1 MSLMG
6 SRMGSQSFNA
16 NRRGRPNGSIGALS
30 KDYYSEV
37 GEEEEEEEEDRC
49 GICSALASN
58 CATLD
63 CCSHVFCFSCIDNWS
78 SVSNF
83 CPLCKLQF
91 RFISCLPTEGTLN
104 DSYWNDEE
112 QLPSVLV
119 KQEREDDIDNTLPF
133 TFPSFFIDEDAVA
146 CLEGASCLIRAGV
159 PMEHEDA
166 ADTSVAC
173 DSCDRWY
180 HAGCVGFDP
189 TVSWG
194 SWLCP
199 RCVERTAL
207 QQRPATPFRAATSI
221 PITTVV
227 TSFSPGPVPVAELAY
242 SAPVVSES
250 DPSLAVSVA
259 DEGESAVVLSMHNL
273 PELTKVASC
282 PEVASL
288 QSSVDQAPVTCKVEE
303 ITIASVE
310 NKVESIQEYS
320 SMSADST
327 IPRDLTVN
335 RFAKAPTILTSTSKT
350 EARKSG
356 HSDGGLSQDVSRLP
370 QFGNGD
376 TSNSEARDGDI
387 FPSSV
392 SFTDGAED
400 RQAGIKRKG
409 KSKLSRQDGDTIH
422 ADDLPEPP
430 RKVARNAV
438 KKKDVLPGAS
448 DQAGTHNL
456 PKDIPPSQEKGSKT
470 ERAGSLSAVC
480 EDNELKVP
488 YTEVGAVEDLIDLVK
503 QDNKPILLKTGNGGS
518 NPTNGVRTRIVMW
531 RGTDGR
537 AAQLVEDIRQQ
548 MRSAAGYGAS
558 EDLGKVEVSDDRF
571 FAAFK
576 AALTRTSSQ
585 TLDAKG
591 RASKQRRRL
600 WLAKVLDQVPSG
612 KGHRVRESL
621 TKKLYAG
628 GGGSRKTW
636 DRDWDISFWKEQSA
650 RLKKARKEAT
660 DTLEG
665 RGKNGRAREVKAT
678 SSAVK
683 EDEAILGFSTTDTDT
698 DDSVLTRLYV
708 ADTSLFARDN
718 DIKPVCLH
726 SSTKEKELGQRDG
739 EKETVRNGG
748 LLNSRTIPG
757 ECSPENRSGI
767 IGIGLEACLGQLSFP
782 ALQGPSKPR
791 KKEAGFTKEAQK
803 SERQD
808 TPQGAAGQVE
818 ASGKTKRVLSTKDAQ
833 CSPLQSEKK
842 DKRQWALELLA
853 RKSGDATTSSSP
865 PKNVAS
871 TKESLLLQLPEELRP
886 TLPTDRHSRVPTAVR
901 QLQLNRILEQYL
913 QKAKLASLQGGFRCK
928 SVIAA
933 AVAKELE
940 IFENSNSRGVYTNLC
955 VRVLAQKDQVKLQV
969 TIPSPPRP
977 GVNDDVTEALR
988 ATGLISDSPPQ
999 SPCAIQSTSLGDFG
1013 ADCGELELPDQLHGC
1028 IPLRLNGVASSSQL
1042 PESASRTM
1050 KVVLTTGKKLSLS
1063 ESPGDGERILQG
1075 AETRTGLESSIPT
1088 SVQTSKLHDNQEK
1101 DAADG
1106 NKDLVISSGES
1117 TYIRESS
1124 LTQSQSEERQN
1135 AQSVVK
1141 GVGKTGTL
1149 ETSDSVTALDVGL
1162 DGCKDSGRLSRD
1174 AKAEEEEAKVSTEG
1188 CGPAG
1193 ESEGDDWLKIG
1204 KFPDLENRI
1213 EKMRNNVSQMNPMF
1227 LSQFTE
1233 YGEANVFGGF
1243 IEKGTLPAEP
1253 RQHDGATAVSLSA
1266 DDGVN
1271 EEKIKTATVDGPQT
1285 EAMVASIRKK
1295 VQMYVK
1301 EHLRPLFK
1309 SGVIEAEQFQW
1320 AVSKT
1325 SAKVMQHHGDATS
1338 ADFLIVEGSK
1348 VKKLADQYLQAY
1360 THRK

>member
-1 MSLMG
+1 MG

-16 NRRGRPNGSIGALS
+16 NRRGRPNVSIGALS

-91 RFISCLPTEGTLN
+91 RFISCLPVYTKILGC
-104 DSYWNDEE
+104 
-112 QLPSVLV
+112 
-119 KQEREDDIDNTLPF
+119 REDDIDNTLPF

-221 PITTVV
+221 PLTTVV

-250 DPSLAVSVA
+250 DPSLAISVA

-273 PELTKVASC
+273 PELSKVASC
-282 PEVASL
+282 PEAASL
-288 QSSVDQAPVTCKVEE
+288 QSRQPMIPMSCTVLLPLL
-303 ITIASVE
+303 
-310 NKVESIQEYS
+310 VESIQEYS

-335 RFAKAPTILTSTSKT
+335 RFAKAPMILTSMSKT

-356 HSDGGLSQDVSRLP
+356 HSDGGLSQDASRLP
-370 QFGNGD
+370 QFGNGQ

-387 FPSSV
+387 VPSSV
-392 SFTDGAED
+392 SFTDVAEE

-448 DQAGTHNL
+448 DQAGTHNF
-456 PKDIPPSQEKGSKT
+456 PKDIPPSQVKGSKI

-503 QDNKPILLKTGNGGS
+503 EDNKPILVKTGNGGS

-576 AALTRTSSQ
+576 

-665 RGKNGRAREVKAT
+665 RGKNGRSREVKAT

-683 EDEAILGFSTTDTDT
+683 EDEAILGFNTADTDT

-739 EKETVRNGG
+739 EKG
-748 LLNSRTIPG
+748 TIG
-757 ECSPENRSGI
+757 N
-767 IGIGLEACLGQLSFP
+767 GLEACLGQLSFP
-782 ALQGPSKPR
+782 ALQGPLKPR

-853 RKSGDATTSSSP
+853 RKSGGAITSSSP

-955 VRVLAQKDQVKLQV
+955 VRALAQKDQVKLQV

-999 SPCAIQSTSLGDFG
+999 SPCTSGPLDTVPVMPQVDQLEPDNVLEVATQSSEDLVADFG
-1013 ADCGELELPDQLHGC
+1013 ADC
-1028 IPLRLNGVASSSQL
+1028 
-1042 PESASRTM
+1042 
-1050 KVVLTTGKKLSLS
+1050 
-1063 ESPGDGERILQG
+1063 
-1075 AETRTGLESSIPT
+1075 
-1088 SVQTSKLHDNQEK
+1088 
-1101 DAADG
+1101 
-1106 NKDLVISSGES
+1106 ES
-1117 TYIRESS
+1117 TYVKESS
-1124 LTQSQSEERQN
+1124 STQSQSEERQN
-1135 AQSVVK
+1135 VQSVVK
-1141 GVGKTGTL
+1141 VVGKTGTV

-1174 AKAEEEEAKVSTEG
+1174 AKAEEEEAKTSTEV
-1188 CGPAG
+1188 CAPAG

-1213 EKMRNNVSQMNPMF
+1213 EKMRNNVSQMNPIF

-1325 SAKVMQHHGDATS
+1325 SAKVMQHHGDARS

>member
-1 MSLMG
+1 MG

-16 NRRGRPNGSIGALS
+16 NRRGRPNVSIGPLS

-91 RFISCLPTEGTLN
+91 RFISCLSGC
-104 DSYWNDEE
+104 
-112 QLPSVLV
+112 
-119 KQEREDDIDNTLPF
+119 REDDIDNTLPF

-173 DSCDRWY
+173 DSCDHWY

-221 PITTVV
+221 PLTTVV

-242 SAPVVSES
+242 SAPVVSER
-250 DPSLAVSVA
+250 DPSLAISVA

-273 PELTKVASC
+273 PELSKVASC

-288 QSSVDQAPVTCKVEE
+288 QSRQPMIPMSCTVLLPLL
-303 ITIASVE
+303 
-310 NKVESIQEYS
+310 VESIQEYS

-335 RFAKAPTILTSTSKT
+335 RFAKAPMILTSTIKT

-356 HSDGGLSQDVSRLP
+356 HSDGGLSQDASRLP
-370 QFGNGD
+370 QFGNGQ

-392 SFTDGAED
+392 SFTDVAEE

-456 PKDIPPSQEKGSKT
+456 LKDIPPSQEKSSKT

-503 QDNKPILLKTGNGGS
+503 EDNKPILLKTGNGGS
-518 NPTNGVRTRIVMW
+518 NPTKGVRTRIVMW

-585 TLDAKG
+585 TLDVKS

-726 SSTKEKELGQRDG
+726 SSTKEKVLGQRDG
-739 EKETVRNGG
+739 T
-748 LLNSRTIPG
+748 
-757 ECSPENRSGI
+757 

-782 ALQGPSKPR
+782 SLQGPSKPR
-791 KKEAGFTKEAQK
+791 KKETGFTKEAQK

-833 CSPLQSEKK
+833 CSPSQSEKK

-853 RKSGDATTSSSP
+853 RKSGDAMTSSSP

-913 QKAKLASLQGGFRCK
+913 QKAKLSSLQGGFRCK

-955 VRVLAQKDQVKLQV
+955 VRALAQKDPVKLQV

-999 SPCAIQSTSLGDFG
+999 SPCASQSTSLGCQSTGFNPAADKISAVKQPTFDSVVSSRLVIGTSGPSDTIPVMPQVDRLEPDNVLELATQSSEDLVADFG

-1028 IPLRLNGVASSSQL
+1028 IPSRLNGVASSSQL

-1050 KVVLTTGKKLSLS
+1050 RVVLTTGKKLSLS
-1063 ESPGDGERILQG
+1063 EAPGDGERILQG
-1075 AETRTGLESSIPT
+1075 AETRT
-1088 SVQTSKLHDNQEK
+1088 
-1101 DAADG
+1101 DG

-1117 TYIRESS
+1117 MYIRESS

-1141 GVGKTGTL
+1141 VVGKTGTV

-1174 AKAEEEEAKVSTEG
+1174 AKAEEEEAKTSTEG

-1193 ESEGDDWLKIG
+1193 ESEGDDWLKTG

-1213 EKMRNNVSQMNPMF
+1213 EKMRNNVSQMNPIF

-1325 SAKVMQHHGDATS
+1325 SAKVMQHHGDARS

>member
-1 MSLMG
+1 MG

-16 NRRGRPNGSIGALS
+16 NRRGRPNVSIGALS

-91 RFISCLPTEGTLN
+91 RFISCLPVYTKTLGC
-104 DSYWNDEE
+104 
-112 QLPSVLV
+112 
-119 KQEREDDIDNTLPF
+119 REDDIDNTLPF

-221 PITTVV
+221 PLTTVV

-250 DPSLAVSVA
+250 DPSLAISVA

-273 PELTKVASC
+273 PELSKVASR

-288 QSSVDQAPVTCKVEE
+288 QSKQPMIPMSCTVLLPLL
-303 ITIASVE
+303 
-310 NKVESIQEYS
+310 VESIQEYS
-320 SMSADST
+320 SMSADNT

-350 EARKSG
+350 EAGKSG

-370 QFGNGD
+370 QFGNGQ
-376 TSNSEARDGDI
+376 TSNLEARDGDI

-392 SFTDGAED
+392 SFTDVAEE

-448 DQAGTHNL
+448 DKAGTRNL

-480 EDNELKVP
+480 EDNELKLP

-503 QDNKPILLKTGNGGS
+503 EDNKPILLKTGNGGS

-576 AALTRTSSQ
+576 
-585 TLDAKG
+585 TLDAKS
-591 RASKQRRRL
+591 RASKQRRHL

-660 DTLEG
+660 DILEG

-739 EKETVRNGG
+739 E
-748 LLNSRTIPG
+748 
-757 ECSPENRSGI
+757 CSPENQSGT

-791 KKEAGFTKEAQK
+791 KKETGFTKEAQK
-803 SERQD
+803 SERQG

-833 CSPLQSEKK
+833 CSPLQPEKK

-853 RKSGDATTSSSP
+853 RKSGDAMTSSSP

-928 SVIAA
+928 SIIAA

-955 VRVLAQKDQVKLQV
+955 VRALAQKDQVKLQV

-999 SPCAIQSTSLGDFG
+999 SPCASQSTSLGCQSTGFNPAADKISAVKQPTFDSVVSSRLVIGTSGPSDTIPVMPQEPDNVLELATQSSEDLVADFG

-1028 IPLRLNGVASSSQL
+1028 IPSRMNGVASSSQL
-1042 PESASRTM
+1042 PEPASRTM
-1050 KVVLTTGKKLSLS
+1050 RVVLTTGKKLSLS
-1063 ESPGDGERILQG
+1063 EAPGDGERILQG
-1075 AETRTGLESSIPT
+1075 AETRTG
-1088 SVQTSKLHDNQEK
+1088 
-1101 DAADG
+1101 
-1106 NKDLVISSGES
+1106 
-1117 TYIRESS
+1117 
-1124 LTQSQSEERQN
+1124 
-1135 AQSVVK
+1135 
-1141 GVGKTGTL
+1141 KTGTV

-1174 AKAEEEEAKVSTEG
+1174 AKAEEEEAKTSTEG

-1193 ESEGDDWLKIG
+1193 ESEGDDWLKTG

-1213 EKMRNNVSQMNPMF
+1213 EKMRNNVSQMNPIF

-1285 EAMVASIRKK
+1285 EAMVASIQKK

-1325 SAKVMQHHGDATS
+1325 SAKVMQHHGDARS

>member
-1 MSLMG
+1 MG

-16 NRRGRPNGSIGALS
+16 NRRGRPNVSIGPLS

-91 RFISCLPTEGTLN
+91 RFISCLPVCTKILGC
-104 DSYWNDEE
+104 
-112 QLPSVLV
+112 
-119 KQEREDDIDNTLPF
+119 REDDIDNTLPF

-221 PITTVV
+221 PLTTVV

-242 SAPVVSES
+242 SALVVSER
-250 DPSLAVSVA
+250 DPSLAISVA

-273 PELTKVASC
+273 PELSKVASC

-288 QSSVDQAPVTCKVEE
+288 QSRQPMIPMSCTVLLPLL
-303 ITIASVE
+303 
-310 NKVESIQEYS
+310 VESIQEYS

-356 HSDGGLSQDVSRLP
+356 HSDGGLSQDASRLP
-370 QFGNGD
+370 QFGNGQ

-392 SFTDGAED
+392 SFTDVAEE

-456 PKDIPPSQEKGSKT
+456 LKDIPPSQEKSSKT

-503 QDNKPILLKTGNGGS
+503 EDNKPILLKTGNGGS
-518 NPTNGVRTRIVMW
+518 NPTKGVRTRIVMW

-576 AALTRTSSQ
+576 
-585 TLDAKG
+585 TLDVKS

-665 RGKNGRAREVKAT
+665 RRQNGRAREVKAT

-739 EKETVRNGG
+739 T
-748 LLNSRTIPG
+748 
-757 ECSPENRSGI
+757 

-791 KKEAGFTKEAQK
+791 KKETGFTKEAQK

-833 CSPLQSEKK
+833 CSPLLSEKK

-853 RKSGDATTSSSP
+853 RKSGDAMTSSSP

-913 QKAKLASLQGGFRCK
+913 QKANLASLQGGFRCK

-955 VRVLAQKDQVKLQV
+955 VRALAQKDQVKLQV

-999 SPCAIQSTSLGDFG
+999 SPCASTSGPSDTIPVMPQVDQLEPDNVLELATQSSEDLVADFG
-1013 ADCGELELPDQLHGC
+1013 ADC
-1028 IPLRLNGVASSSQL
+1028 
-1042 PESASRTM
+1042 ESM
-1050 KVVLTTGKKLSLS
+1050 
-1063 ESPGDGERILQG
+1063 
-1075 AETRTGLESSIPT
+1075 
-1088 SVQTSKLHDNQEK
+1088 
-1101 DAADG
+1101 
-1106 NKDLVISSGES
+1106 
-1117 TYIRESS
+1117 YIRESS
-1124 LTQSQSEERQN
+1124 LTQSQSEERQS
-1135 AQSVVK
+1135 AQSEVK
-1141 GVGKTGTL
+1141 VVGKTGTV

-1162 DGCKDSGRLSRD
+1162 DGCKDSGRLLRD
-1174 AKAEEEEAKVSTEG
+1174 AKAEEEEAKTSTEG

-1193 ESEGDDWLKIG
+1193 ESEGDDWLKTG
-1204 KFPDLENRI
+1204 KFRDLENRI
-1213 EKMRNNVSQMNPMF
+1213 EKMRNNVSQMNPIF

-1325 SAKVMQHHGDATS
+1325 SAKVMQHHGDARS